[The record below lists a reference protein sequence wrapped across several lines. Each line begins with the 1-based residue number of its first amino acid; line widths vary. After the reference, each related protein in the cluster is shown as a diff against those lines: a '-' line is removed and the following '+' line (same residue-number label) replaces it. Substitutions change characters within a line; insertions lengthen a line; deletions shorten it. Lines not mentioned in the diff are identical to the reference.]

1 MQLKLTFECFQN
13 QKTAAGNYRSPAGNF
28 KITLS
33 STSNKFNL
41 AMWLSK
47 QHEKQKTTTWK
58 RKISLKYL
66 YFIENLNYFPLN
78 QFHYHFFSISFIIVF
93 LSFFFIFFFFFFWWR
108 ERGSASGQ
116 CQVLKQK
123 HVRIWNYQVSGKVYN
138 CCWIIPHYEN
148 YFQPKC
154 EMRGS

>member
-93 LSFFFIFFFFFFWWR
+93 LSFFFHFFFFFFLWKG
-108 ERGSASGQ
+108 EGQRGRSMSSIKAKTCKNLELPGF
-116 CQVLKQK
+116 
-123 HVRIWNYQVSGKVYN
+123 W
-138 CCWIIPHYEN
+138 
-148 YFQPKC
+148 
-154 EMRGS
+154 

>member
-1 MQLKLTFECFQN
+1 MFSESENSSGKLQITSGKFQN
-13 QKTAAGNYRSPAGNF
+13 NAIK
-28 KITLS
+28 
-33 STSNKFNL
+33 TSNKFNS

-93 LSFFFIFFFFFFWWR
+93 LSFFFIFFFFFFWGR
-108 ERGSASGQ
+108 ERGSARGQ